1 MSFHTLQFNTILCV
15 SGRTSEQHKKR
26 ITFKLINLVCVCF
39 SLFSSLSLLVL
50 FASFRT
56 CIWST
61 ANNRLLCMSLRLH
74 FAQHEKSCSPGV
86 WIFYVPL
93 FAVMKAMHVRLCAN
107 VSPGNQA
114 KRMRKQIINIFILL
128 LLVFCVPCTTCWANH
143 LFSFSAFPIVF
154 FGWLFFFSFNPCSTI
169 VVLCHIANAVPSIFI
184 SISLFFFVLSHFLL

>member
-1 MSFHTLQFNTILCV
+1 MFFSFF
-15 SGRTSEQHKKR
+15 
-26 ITFKLINLVCVCF
+26 
-39 SLFSSLSLLVL
+39 SLLVL

-56 CIWST
+56 CICPM
-61 ANNRLLCMSLRLH
+61 ANNRLLCMSLRLQ

-154 FGWLFFFSFNPCSTI
+154 FGWLFFFHSTP
-169 VVLCHIANAVPSIFI
+169 ARPSLF
-184 SISLFFFVLSHFLL
+184 SVTLRMPFLLSLFLFHFFFVLSHFLL